1 MILKFTVFDFE
12 TIYLLLY
19 AGLSIGSFFY
29 IILSPILLIEFF
41 KRFSMARQ
49 VVNSIIIPWK

>member
-41 KRFSMARQ
+41 KRFSMAR
-49 VVNSIIIPWK
+49 